1 MLQVAEVV
9 APISDRCFYIFR
21 HIMLLQQP
29 GGIESG
35 DLSLASSGCGRGRRL
50 SWRRASAHGEYVS
63 MATGCDRG
71 CGGWSGE
78 CRHRA
83 RGLTAECTTWGIAV
97 MVFAFAS
104 CSIRAMSPGHT
115 LRKARV
121 MQHGALDT
129 DNPLRFQ
136 MAITYLGERAAS
148 GRPRLVKSQSLGLSG
163 PSE

>member
-1 MLQVAEVV
+1 MLSRIAPCKNVIAEWLHEELDG
-9 APISDRCFYIFR
+9 PRLHRLRRSDFSSCV
-21 HIMLLQQP
+21 
-29 GGIESG
+29 
-35 DLSLASSGCGRGRRL
+35 LSLASSGCGRGRRL

-83 RGLTAECTTWGIAV
+83 RGLTAECTTWGIAE

-121 MQHGALDT
+121 MQ
-129 DNPLRFQ
+129 
-136 MAITYLGERAAS
+136 
-148 GRPRLVKSQSLGLSG
+148 
-163 PSE
+163 